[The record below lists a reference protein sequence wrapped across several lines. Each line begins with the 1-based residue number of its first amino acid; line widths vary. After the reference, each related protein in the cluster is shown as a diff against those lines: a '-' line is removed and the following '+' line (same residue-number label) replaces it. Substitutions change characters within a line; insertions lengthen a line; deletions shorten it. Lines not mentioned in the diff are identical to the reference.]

1 MTSVTLVKKSFALG
15 AKPKPFAPHMKGS
28 LDFQLVDNGD
38 TTCTVRGIDKAGNPV
53 DIFGVATIAVTSSD
67 PSKVTVDLPK
77 DLTFGMHAVGPLTAS
92 PVVINTVAT
101 WNDGSLGPFSFDLNV
116 TTVAGPA
123 GDIMVVPGDVTMH

>member
-1 MTSVTLVKKSFALG
+1 MTKVTLIKRSFG
-15 AKPKPFAPHMKGS
+15 TAKPNPFAPNMKGS

-38 TTCTVRGIDKAGNPV
+38 TTCTVRGVDKAGNPV

-67 PSKVTVDLPK
+67 PSKVTVDPPSG
-77 DLTFGMHAVGPLTAS
+77 LTFGMHAVGPLTAS

-101 WNDGSLGPFSFDLNV
+101 WNDGSVGPFSFDLKV

-123 GDIMVVPGDVTMH
+123 GDIVVVPGDVTMH

>member
-1 MTSVTLVKKSFALG
+1 MTKVTLIKRSFG
-15 AKPKPFAPHMKGS
+15 TAKPSPFVPNMKGS

-38 TTCTVRGIDKAGNPV
+38 TTCTVRGIDKVGNPV

-67 PSKVTVDLPK
+67 PSKVTVDPPK

-101 WNDGSLGPFSFDLNV
+101 WNDGSIGPFSFDLKV

-123 GDIMVVPGDVTMH
+123 GDIVVVPGDVTMH